1 MARRSHHRKHTT
13 AVAGVGSQL
22 ARGIVP
28 DADQENLTPAQ
39 RYAAA
44 KREREQRKSLAYQ
57 FAQRFDFPLDDFQN
71 QALQAL
77 EAGDNVLVAAPTGA
91 GKTVI
96 ADFAVYLAQQ
106 RNLKAFYTT
115 PIKALSNQ
123 KYHDLVA
130 QYGRENVGLLTGDI
144 SINSEAN
151 IVVMTTEVLRNMLY
165 ENSVTLTALRYVVF
179 DEIHFLGDQFR
190 GQVWEESIIHLP
202 QSVKIVGLSATVSN
216 IEDFGAWIESV
227 RGHTRLIISETRPV
241 PLEQSVMVQTGRGGA
256 PELFDLYDEPSREDR
271 GDGEPQ
277 GGDSRD
283 GLRRGGGQAS
293 SRATSSRTK
302 PTKPAAL
309 RVNPQLLARLRRL
322 DDMSARRDF
331 DQHRRHSHGSS
342 RSGRNRGYHQAHRP
356 WPQRWEV
363 VDELDYRDLLPGIF
377 FIFSRM
383 GCEKA
388 VDECMQ
394 AGLSLTSDHEYR
406 LIGEI
411 ADEMAYNAMSEQDLR
426 MLHYRSFKHALQ
438 NGFACHHAGM
448 IALFREIVEKVFEQ
462 GLVKVVFATE
472 TLALGINMPARSV
485 VIERLDKFNGVARV
499 PLTPGQYT
507 QLTGRAGR
515 RGIDDEGHAIVV
527 DHEGFEP
534 AGLAA
539 MSSRRVYPL
548 HSQFQATFNMAVNL
562 LAHSDLAT
570 AHRTL
575 DMSFAQWEANE
586 SAEQM
591 QKELASFEEALAGYE
606 KAFACDRGDFKEFLE
621 LRLRLSDLEK
631 GERRRIKH
639 TQFKTPQDKKK
650 ALERLDRKIRQ
661 VRQRERNHPCATCP
675 DLDKHVQWG
684 MRWVKANKRYQLLK
698 DRFESRTGVVSR
710 RFDLICRVLESLGYL
725 RRPEA
730 QAVPQGLTVTEAHA
744 VPEAQAASAAPDYQR
759 DNIGL
764 DASHSRT
771 AGTYELTWRGEL
783 LRRLFSEH
791 DLFLAQCMIEGTFR
805 RLDAQGLAAV
815 LSGVIYE
822 ARRSDEARIR
832 HYPGGR
838 NGKIARAIEHMDD
851 VWDDLEYTVEQ
862 AGLPQLP
869 EVNWGLV
876 EPIFR
881 WSGDATLTEAL
892 SGTMIQPGDF
902 VRSCKRLLDVLG
914 QVREAAEQLGD
925 DQLADTA
932 QRSTEIINRGVVAYS
947 GLDAQDELE

>member
-1 MARRSHHRKHTT
+1 MSEKTEREESMARRSHHRKHNHDVSGIS
-13 AVAGVGSQL
+13 ADL
-22 ARGIVP
+22 ARGIIP

-44 KREREQRKSLAYQ
+44 KKQREQRKTLAYQ
-57 FAQRFDFPLDDFQN
+57 FASRFDFPLDDFQQ
-71 QALQAL
+71 QALRAL

-130 QYGRENVGLLTGDI
+130 QYGRQNVGLLTGDI

-202 QSVKIVGLSATVSN
+202 SSVKIVGLSATVSN

-227 RGHTRLIISETRPV
+227 RGHTRLIISENRPV
-241 PLEQSVMVQTGRGGA
+241 PLQQSVMVQTGRGGA
-256 PELFDLYDEPSREDR
+256 PELFDLYDEDETR
-271 GDGEPQ
+271 
-277 GGDSRD
+277 
-283 GLRRGGGQAS
+283 
-293 SRATSSRTK
+293 TSSDQKAHASVRSPRT
-302 PTKPAAL
+302 PAAL

-331 DQHRRHSHGSS
+331 DKHRR
-342 RSGRNRGYHQAHRP
+342 RSGRSRGSDHVHRP

-363 VDELDYRDLLPGIF
+363 VDELDYRNLLPGIF
-377 FIFSRM
+377 FIFSRL

-388 VDECMQ
+388 VEECMH

-406 LIGEI
+406 LIGQI
-411 ADEMAYNAMSEQDLR
+411 ADEMAYTAMSEQDLR
-426 MLHYRSFKHALQ
+426 MLGYKSFKHALQ

-575 DMSFAQWEANE
+575 DRSFAQWEANE

-591 QKELASFEEALAGYE
+591 EKELASYEEALSGYE
-606 KAFACDRGDFKEFLE
+606 KAFACDYGDFKEFLE
-621 LRLRLSDLEK
+621 LRQQLSNLEK

-639 TQFKTPQDKKK
+639 TQFTTPQEKKK

-661 VRQRERNHPCATCP
+661 VRLKERNHPCANCP
-675 DLDKHVQWG
+675 DIDKHLQWG
-684 MRWVKANKRYQLLK
+684 MRWLKANKRYALLK
-698 DRFESRTGVVSR
+698 DRFLSRTGVVSR

-725 RRPEA
+725 TRPHTSSSA
-730 QAVPQGLTVTEAHA
+730 TSNSNADNMATSSLATSSSTTNSATVPDFQHDNVGLS
-744 VPEAQAASAAPDYQR
+744 AS
-759 DNIGL
+759 L
-764 DASHSRT
+764 SRT
-771 AGTYELTWRGEL
+771 AGNYELTWRGQL

-791 DLFLAQCMIEGTFR
+791 DLFLAECMVEDAFH
-805 RLDAQGLAAV
+805 RLDAQSLAAV

-822 ARRSDEARIR
+822 ARRSDEARVR
-832 HYPGGR
+832 HFPGGR
-838 NGKIARAIEHMDD
+838 KGAIARTIDYMDD

-876 EPIFR
+876 EPIYR
-881 WSGDATLTEAL
+881 WSADATLNEAL
-892 SGTMIQPGDF
+892 SGTLIQPGDF

-914 QVREAAEQLGD
+914 QVRQAAEQLGD
-925 DQLADTA
+925 EQLAHTA

-947 GLDAQDELE
+947 SLDSQDAEAAEVDE